1 MIDKSNPLAGQI
13 TTYFSIKT
21 THKPHG
27 ARVEHSVSDAKRNAS
42 KLSSLVDSIPL
53 KRHELNEE
61 DAEKWAFLKVKKKRP
76 EGRFSIGSA
85 FVTNAAF
92 ADQ

>member
-1 MIDKSNPLAGQI
+1 MND
-13 TTYFSIKT
+13 
-21 THKPHG
+21 
-27 ARVEHSVSDAKRNAS
+27 
-42 KLSSLVDSIPL
+42 
-53 KRHELNEE
+53 E
-61 DAEKWAFLKVKKKRP
+61 DAEKQAFLKVKKKRP